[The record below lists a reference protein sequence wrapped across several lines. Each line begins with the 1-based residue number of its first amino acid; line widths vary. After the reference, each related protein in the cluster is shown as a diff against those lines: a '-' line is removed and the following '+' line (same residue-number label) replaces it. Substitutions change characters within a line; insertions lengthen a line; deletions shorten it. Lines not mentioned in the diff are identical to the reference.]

1 MLLFF
6 FDWSPRRVGPFLLQR
21 YTLFFIYKL
30 FVGFL
35 HVFIS
40 IFNKIKTLRLF
51 RLSVFFATFVVT
63 EKHKIVMEKMLN
75 QLKKLEHAT
84 TQEVKKSMQWK
95 EAF

>member
-6 FDWSPRRVGPFLLQR
+6 FLIGLHAGWGLSYCKGTH
-21 YTLFFIYKL
+21 YFFIYKL

-51 RLSVFFATFVVT
+51 RLSVFLLLLQSR
-63 EKHKIVMEKMLN
+63 KSIRL
-75 QLKKLEHAT
+75 LWKKC
-84 TQEVKKSMQWK
+84 
-95 EAF
+95 